1 MGRAAS
7 LGNSKRGSQAPFGR
21 LNEGGSREGEKSK
34 SSPPWC
40 RFLWYLS
47 FGQAKE
53 RYAPV
58 PGRDPSLR
66 DAVTR
71 TKKRIATPVC
81 APVRND
87 RGTGTSSAPVCAL
100 GHLPPEG
107 GRLGRAHRDAPLR
120 QRRETDSLRHG
131 EPLPSAPLTAPPEG
145 EPRGAGTSSG
155 ASRHLPRA
163 RGRLE
168 GGQAHGRPSGGM
180 AFAALRAG
188 AFSRRGCPA
197 VQSRCRGRGRS
208 RRRPRYR
215 ACPGRYPRGCR
226 KRDRG
231 PGRRRGPGWR

>member
-1 MGRAAS
+1 MRSPGGKTKRTKEGGANSQLCTNSPRLFWKAKAVSAGRA
-7 LGNSKRGSQAPFGR
+7 LP
-21 LNEGGSREGEKSK
+21 
-34 SSPPWC
+34 
-40 RFLWYLS
+40 Y
-47 FGQAKE
+47 
-53 RYAPV
+53 
-58 PGRDPSLR
+58 
-66 DAVTR
+66 
-71 TKKRIATPVC
+71 
-81 APVRND
+81 
-87 RGTGTSSAPVCAL
+87 RGTGTSSGASR
-100 GHLPPEG
+100 HLPRAQ

-120 QRRETDSLRHG
+120 QRREIDSLRHG

-145 EPRGAGTSSG
+145 EPRGPGTSSG

-188 AFSRRGCPA
+188 TFSRRGCPA
-197 VQSRCRGRGRS
+197 ARSRCRGRGRS

-226 KRDRG
+226 RRDRG